1 MKILGGHLWRK
12 TFSNLRAW
20 FGLLQKYLKEHK
32 YICIILGIAIT
43 YRALFQL
50 PHDIPLGWDTP
61 HYIYTIRIYVKNFSQ
76 GSFSIFPLDPYQG
89 HLGVGHSTKFP
100 FLFIF
105 SAFFSLITGVDPY
118 NVMLVFPI
126 ILYGLATASIYVFG
140 STIIDR
146 RVGLFSALFWC
157 LSSEALRISWD
168 LHMNMLGMTLL
179 MFFSCAFIR
188 WLKNG
193 KRSSLI
199 LSITLFC
206 MAVLSHDFSYFLG
219 FSLILL
225 VSIEM
230 IFRDKAKARNCFI
243 LSGALSFLFFPFHM
257 WYYQN
262 RVLIDIE
269 QIKTSLGGYGGL
281 FTGYP
286 LAPAIAAFMVLC
298 LLMKRS
304 SIRLQF
310 LATADLI
317 AFCQILLLP
326 IAIAGRGLFNF
337 IFFLSP
343 TLVAL
348 INYLSEQILF
358 NKGKKKLKVKVL
370 GMKISTRKATS
381 LFLLGFCVIYTISS
395 SYNVVNAGL
404 RPLFF
409 EDYIIGIPGPVMHPH
424 ERDAIL
430 YFERVTDS
438 QHVLVT
444 EARLIN
450 WVIALTSR
458 TTWDIEFGGNAS
470 MLNPSIPCE
479 SALAKGYIPYVF
491 DSAWTQRYSIGYPTY
506 SYPQEM
512 FFNNSRF
519 RIFYNTTDVRI
530 WEYTG

>member
-1 MKILGGHLWRK
+1 MKISRGHLWRK
-12 TFSNLRAW
+12 AISNLKAW
-20 FGLLQKYLKEHK
+20 FVFLQNYLRKHK

-50 PHDIPLGWDTP
+50 PYDIPLGWDTP
-61 HYIYTIRIYVKNFSQ
+61 HYIYTTRIYMKNFSQ
-76 GSFSIFPLDPYQG
+76 GNFPIFPLDPYQG
-89 HLGVGHSTKFP
+89 NLGVGHSTKFP
-100 FLFIF
+100 LFFIF

-126 ILYGLATASIYVFG
+126 ILYGLATVSIYIFG
-140 STIIDR
+140 STILDR
-146 RVGLFSALFWC
+146 RVGLFSALFWS
-157 LSSEALRISWD
+157 LSFEALRISWD

-179 MFFSCAFIR
+179 MFFSSAFIL

-199 LSITLFC
+199 LSIILFC

-243 LSGALSFLFFPFHM
+243 FSSVLSILFVPFHV

-269 QIKTSLGGYGGL
+269 HLGTSLGGYGGL
-281 FTGYP
+281 LTGYP

-298 LLMKRS
+298 LLMKKS

-317 AFCQILLLP
+317 ALSQILLIP
-326 IAIAGRGLFNF
+326 TAIAGRGLFNF

-343 TLVAL
+343 TLMVL
-348 INYLSEQILF
+348 INHLSEQMLF
-358 NKGKKKLKVKVL
+358 NKGRKELKVKVL
-370 GMKISTRKATS
+370 GMKISRRKATS
-381 LFLLGFCVIYTISS
+381 LFLLGFCMLYTISS
-395 SYNVVNAGL
+395 SYNMVNATL

-409 EDYIIGIPGPVMHPH
+409 EDYIIGMPGPVIHPH

-430 YFERVTDS
+430 YFESVTDS

-444 EARLIN
+444 ESRLIN

-458 TTWDIEFGGNAS
+458 PTWGIEFGGNAS
-470 MLNPSIPCE
+470 MLDPTIPSE
-479 SALAKGYIPYVF
+479 SALAKGYKPYVF

-506 SYPQEM
+506 SYPNEM
-512 FFNNSRF
+512 FLNDPRF
-519 RIFYNTTDVRI
+519 RLFYNTTNIRI
-530 WEYTG
+530 WEYIG